1 MKMGDVSNMSVLTA
15 VVALLGKAN
24 QYEQRARKAKLAG
37 YLKKANEYYLIA
49 DTFRDAAKIVEKLE
63 DGDGQRS

>member
-1 MKMGDVSNMSVLTA
+1 MSLITP

-24 QYEQRARKAKLAG
+24 QYEARARKAKAAG

-49 DTFRDAAKIVEKLE
+49 DTYRDAAKIVEKLE
-63 DGDGQRS
+63 QNDDAP